1 MAVELG
7 NISEQLFRVELHVD
21 VVSQNLLEFLLFA
34 PLKIKEKEKIYRAW
48 YFLNRFCFFLS
59 FRIGVREVG
68 DTLPHT
74 KLNLLVRINFPAYVS

>member
-34 PLKIKEKEKIYRAW
+34 PLKIKEKEKIYRAR
-48 YFLNRFCFFLS
+48 YLVVLFFFS
-59 FRIGVREVG
+59 PFRIGVKRG
-68 DTLPHT
+68 GGGGIHCP
-74 KLNLLVRINFPAYVS
+74 IQS

>member
-34 PLKIKEKEKIYRAW
+34 PLKIKEKEKIYRAR
-48 YFLNRFCFFLS
+48 YLVVLFFFFSLQDRGKKGGGGGIHCPIQS
-59 FRIGVREVG
+59 
-68 DTLPHT
+68 
-74 KLNLLVRINFPAYVS
+74 